1 MAGDNEVHQ
10 IIGEH
15 SARLTEM
22 ERWRGRME
30 DRLNARLDAQDRKL
44 DAITS
49 TLDKLS
55 GGWKLLLILGS
66 ALLLASEGAVRL
78 YHVFVK

>member
-1 MAGDNEVHQ
+1 MAEQNDVHQ

-22 ERWRGRME
+22 ERWRGKME

-55 GGWKLLLILGS
+55 GGWKLLLILGTG
-66 ALLLASEGAVRL
+66 LLLASEGALRL
-78 YHVFVK
+78 YHIFVK

>member
-1 MAGDNEVHQ
+1 MAENQDVHQ

-44 DAITS
+44 DTITS

-55 GGWKLLLILGS
+55 GGWKLIVILGAGL
-66 ALLLASEGAVRL
+66 ALLSDGALKVFHMFVR
-78 YHVFVK
+78 

>member
-1 MAGDNEVHQ
+1 MGEANEVHQ

-15 SARLTEM
+15 SARLTEI

-44 DAITS
+44 DSINS
-49 TLDKLS
+49 TLDKLA
-55 GGWKLLLILGS
+55 GGWKLVLILGGG
-66 ALLLASEGAVRL
+66 LLLASEGAMRL
-78 YHVFVK
+78 YHLIIK